1 MKKIWYLFAAVC
13 TLSFMACEDA
23 DPVGIDS
30 GSELEV
36 LSVDEKIEL
45 TGGSGVIKIKTTAT
59 EIVATSDAEW
69 LTITK
74 WTPTAVG
81 FEATENT
88 EGAKRVANITI
99 SGDRLKVVVK
109 VTQNGPQIDL
119 GFEETTFEA
128 GGGTGEIPFTVEGAD
143 VSARSHVDWL
153 TVDKVEDGKIFF
165 TVKEYGLKNQRAGAI
180 TVKAGD
186 VTSVVTIYQN
196 GSYFEMSGDPVTL
209 SSNGSA
215 ATEIPYTTNLS
226 SDPQVVM
233 TPADAA
239 EWLTVS
245 FADGKMLL
253 TPKANFTT
261 DREVSLAVTAGW
273 QSVTIKATQGVIAL
287 FDTQKFLV
295 DCKEYTFDVKATEDL
310 AYAASS
316 WNVEIADGAT
326 WYTVTKNSD
335 GFTVNI
341 PANDTKATRE
351 SSIKLVGADGEQL
364 LLFPVRQI
372 FWDYEY
378 FIEKTWTLH
387 HTSNDD
393 NNTPTTS
400 DWKFYRHEDAELAA
414 KGYYQVKVGTRNY
427 PITIETEEFGGN
439 WRMPLA
445 QHLPGWYRTVDG
457 VKETGELYVSATSK
471 GTNGWIPSLT
481 DPNDQRWHLGLNI
494 TFNCDGENPEFTI
507 EPDATTKAYNGDI
520 NGFIFFWVRD
530 IEFGDSRNFNWGG
543 YKNATKITLKQ

>member
-13 TLSFMACEDA
+13 TLTFMACDDE

-36 LSVDEKIEL
+36 LSADEKIEL
-45 TGGSGVIKIKTTAT
+45 AGGSGVIKIKTTAT
-59 EIVATSDAEW
+59 EISATSDAEW

-81 FEATENT
+81 FEAAENT
-88 EGAKRVANITI
+88 EGVKRVANITI
-99 SGDRLKVVVK
+99 AGDKLKVVVK

-119 GFEETTFEA
+119 GFEEKTFEA
-128 GGGTGEIPFTVEGAD
+128 GGGTGEIPFTVAGAE

-153 TVDKVEDGKIFF
+153 IVDKVEDGKIFF

-180 TVKAGD
+180 TVKAGE
-186 VTSVVTIYQN
+186 VTDVVTIYQN
-196 GSYFEMSGDPVTL
+196 GSYFEMSNKAVSL
-209 SSNGSA
+209 AANGSA

-233 TPADAA
+233 TPADASS
-239 EWLTVS
+239 WLTVS

-261 DREVSLAVTAGW
+261 DREVDLTITAGW
-273 QSVTIKATQGVIAL
+273 QTVNIKATQGIIAL

-295 DCKEYTFDVKATEDL
+295 DCNEYTFEVKATEDL

-335 GFTVNI
+335 GFTVAI
-341 PANDTKATRE
+341 PANDTKVIRE
-351 SSIKLVGADGEQL
+351 SQIKLTGVDGEQL

-378 FIEKTWTLH
+378 FINKTWTLH
-387 HTSNDD
+387 YTNSSDEAQ
-393 NNTPTTS
+393 TT
-400 DWKFYRHEDAELAA
+400 DWKFYRHEDEELAA
-414 KGYYQVKVGTRNY
+414 KGYYTVKVGTRAY
-427 PITIETEEFGGN
+427 PISIQTEKFGGN
-439 WRMPLA
+439 WFMPCA
-445 QHLPGWYRTVDG
+445 QYLEGWYRTENG
-457 VKETGELYVSATSK
+457 EKQTGDLFVSVTST
-471 GTNGWIPSLT
+471 GSNGWLPSLT
-481 DPNDQRWHLGLNI
+481 NSSDTRWKLGLNI
-494 TFNCDGENPEFTI
+494 TFNCDGNDPAFDI
-507 EPDATTKAYNGDI
+507 VPSQYTKEYNSAI
-520 NGFIFFWVRD
+520 NGFIFFFKRHSD
-530 IEFGDSRNFNWGG
+530 NKGYNWGG